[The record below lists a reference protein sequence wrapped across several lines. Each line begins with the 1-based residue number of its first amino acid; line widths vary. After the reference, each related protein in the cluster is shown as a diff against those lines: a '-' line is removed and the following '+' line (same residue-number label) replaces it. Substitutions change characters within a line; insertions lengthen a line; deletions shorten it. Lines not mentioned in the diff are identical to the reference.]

1 MVNNAHV
8 LTADI
13 PASNG
18 VIHEIDTVLLPPKKT
33 QITNNLKNTILFC

>member
-1 MVNNAHV
+1 MTIDVYNLFTCGVMVNNAHV

-18 VIHEIDTVLLPPKKT
+18 VIHEIDIVLLPPK
-33 QITNNLKNTILFC
+33 